1 MASGPGVNHGKT
13 DFVKDYLDQHQDA
26 KHEAVND
33 AWVAAGHEGT
43 VSDSLVNKVR
53 QKLGLTG
60 RRRTRTAS
68 RAQRDPARDPK
79 TRDLSQ
85 SKGDHP
91 GPTPR
96 PSSEAK
102 VSKRTTLATRSGDDD
117 DILDEL
123 EEGIDELVQRIREM
137 GGRPDVVKALRR
149 ARRLLVRGHE
159 S

>member
-13 DFVKDYLDQHQDA
+13 AFVKEFLDGHKDA
-26 KHEAVND
+26 NHEVVND

-60 RRRTRTAS
+60 RNRNRTLSRTQDEPVRGS
-68 RAQRDPARDPK
+68 KLKIPVRA
-79 TRDLSQ
+79 
-85 SKGDHP
+85 KGDHSGATAHP
-91 GPTPR
+91 L
-96 PSSEAK
+96 SEAK
-102 VSKRTTLATRSGDDD
+102 GSKKATGPTHSAEDD

-123 EEGIDELVQRIREM
+123 EEGIDELVQRLREM

-159 S
+159 G